1 MLVEVRKYNSVKG
14 WEERNIY
21 EAKWPWEEFFNY
33 SKKLHNFMTEFMS
46 RLKTGPEWESTI
58 LLCRTASE
66 ECKSQSSKS

>member
-21 EAKWPWEEFFNY
+21 KAKWPWEEFFNY

-46 RLKTGPEWESTI
+46 
-58 LLCRTASE
+58 
-66 ECKSQSSKS
+66 